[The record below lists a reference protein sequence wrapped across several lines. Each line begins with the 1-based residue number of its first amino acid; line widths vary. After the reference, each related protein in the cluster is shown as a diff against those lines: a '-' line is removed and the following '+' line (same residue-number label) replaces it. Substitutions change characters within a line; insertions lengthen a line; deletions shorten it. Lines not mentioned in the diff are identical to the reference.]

1 MCDWTAYEYRS
12 ELANHDV
19 RDREERT
26 ERVRYIGIDIG
37 VGVGVGG
44 SAGPRGERVGGCMYR
59 RLQTTM
65 ARGAPRRQG
74 M

>member
-26 ERVRYIGIDIG
+26 ERVRYSDIDIDIG
-37 VGVGVGG
+37 VIDIGVIG
-44 SAGPRGERVGGCMYR
+44 SAGERVGGCMYR